1 MTRPPPRSSS
11 SPLAFGREQREQN
24 QQQKKQPREKHQRN
38 LDAFFYAKKKAKTG
52 DDDDDDDEEE
62 EDDEDRR
69 GAIEETTPATTTTK
83 MNDIED
89 ENDNS
94 ESLGFET
101 ENVNAVVERSDE
113 AVEEEKRRRRRREK
127 KSSVLKR
134 WARLAGDALA
144 RHRTEGDEKEKNEM
158 NRKRFERLV
167 RVAYAYRCS
176 MKRKKERRRRG
187 NKTGVFGGFSASERG
202 LLEQRRTMHNTVLH
216 GIAERPMYLAG
227 SSRAGNGVAEEGNGE
242 MFNVQM
248 ARQFEEFMRMRG
260 VPTME
265 LPEED
270 EAVEEMI
277 TLPKEYGRR
286 EGATMRATSQMW
298 LPRDQTAQWM
308 GSVENVF
315 SCVEFD
321 RFSGGK
327 FLACAGGGGTVS
339 VHRTSDVNQKAS
351 GGDNHS
357 LLSSIYAPVYKK
369 FVADPVDGILWV
381 KEGVLATVSK
391 RSDRISFHDVE
402 RGRIGTASTSPTE
415 LSAVGAT
422 TMATRSSLPMPTPT
436 HSPGFSAYS
445 QALVVTP
452 AHNASHPS
460 DVSDTL
466 GITSIASCDDG
477 NCLFAATGVGSV
489 FTFDLRQ
496 RVNHV
501 RPVSIFSSP
510 TTSALNC
517 VNVTNDG
524 QLVCAAS
531 SSGRVVI
538 WDARKAVYTQA
549 NEHRGFT
556 GIKPD
561 KELCSWSVSN
571 MFSKIHGR
579 SFASKSEVYWA
590 DFDPKDHS
598 RVAFHCSNGRTGVID
613 IKRNNHATSSL
624 GVITHAHCPPN
635 PWTSTAPTHITQDE
649 AERFGAAGGGLT
661 ATGVTIATQTET
673 EEAISSQITKWN
685 GRDKRTCSWSIDGQK
700 LIVPNVND
708 SGILILDVMAN
719 NPKSY
724 QWIDD
729 RTAVMQETRTAKLWN
744 IDDDDDDD
752 DDAQNDAEGG
762 TYEEWEDEEGDHCPG
777 YGHKPIAP
785 PLCKQETILSAVA
798 AHPTCDF
805 EYCAGGSNTLSY
817 FRFCTQRA

>member
-1 MTRPPPRSSS
+1 MTLPPPRSSS
-11 SPLAFGREQREQN
+11 SPLAFGREQQREQQN
-24 QQQKKQPREKHQRN
+24 QRLKKQPREKHQRN
-38 LDAFFYAKKKAKTG
+38 LDAFFYANEKKKKKKKTG
-52 DDDDDDDEEE
+52 EDDEE
-62 EDDEDRR
+62 
-69 GAIEETTPATTTTK
+69 
-83 MNDIED
+83 ED

-94 ESLGFET
+94 ESSLGFET
-101 ENVNAVVERSDE
+101 ENVNAVVERSDKE

-134 WARLAGDALA
+134 WARLAEDALA
-144 RHRTEGDEKEKNEM
+144 RRRTEGEEKEKNEM

-176 MKRKKERRRRG
+176 VKRKKERRRRG
-187 NKTGVFGGFSASERG
+187 NGTGVFGGFSASERG
-202 LLEQRRTMHNTVLH
+202 LLEQRRAMHNTVLH
-216 GIAERPMYLAG
+216 GIAERPMYPAG
-227 SSRAGNGVAEEGNGE
+227 SSRAGNDAAEEGNGG

-248 ARQFEEFMRMRG
+248 ARQFEEFMRLRG
-260 VPTME
+260 VPMME

-308 GSVENVF
+308 GSAENVF

-339 VHRTSDVNQKAS
+339 VHRTSDVNQKAT

-402 RGRIGTASTSPTE
+402 RGRTTSPTE

-422 TMATRSSLPMPTPT
+422 TMATRSSLPMATPT
-436 HSPGFSAYS
+436 HSPGFRAYS

-477 NCLFAATGVGSV
+477 NRLFAATGVGSV

-496 RVNHV
+496 RVNHA

-538 WDARKAVYTQA
+538 WDARKAVYTQG

-613 IKRNNHATSSL
+613 MKRNNHATSSL

-649 AERFGAAGGGLT
+649 AERFGASGGGLT
-661 ATGVTIATQTET
+661 ATGVAIATQTET

-729 RTAVMQETRTAKLWN
+729 RTTVMQETRTAKLWN
-744 IDDDDDDD
+744 SDDDD

-785 PLCKQETILSAVA
+785 PLCDQETILSAVA